1 MKLKKSYLFIL
12 SAIVLLGIVAYSSDL
27 VTATEKPVVSESK
40 NKPAPGSVS
49 YPVNAPQLSSIKVA
63 ALAEVSLPVA
73 DAMNGK
79 LTYDE
84 NVTARINSPVL
95 GRVVSLSAEIGDRV
109 EKNKALALLDSPDLA
124 TADADLA
131 KAKAD
136 ALRKKLAY
144 ERSKNLLEHEVI
156 ANKDVESAAADYLQ
170 AEAETKRASLRMRNL
185 NASGNENG
193 KFALKAPIAGVIAD
207 KQINPGMEVRPDA
220 PGALFVI
227 SDLSRLWL
235 IVDVPE
241 RHIASI
247 KTGQKIALAF
257 DAYPEQ
263 LFDAVVDKVGLV
275 LDVNTRRIQVRAQ
288 VSNADMKLRPEMFAK
303 VSFLTESDKKVI
315 EIPNAALIVEGL
327 YHYVFIEKSAGVFLK
342 KKINIIRKGRDVSYA
357 EIEADSGIG
366 KGMRIVTD
374 GALLLN
380 SEVASNAQ

>member
-1 MKLKKSYLFIL
+1 MN
-12 SAIVLLGIVAYSSDL
+12 V
-27 VTATEKPVVSESK
+27 VTATEKPIADETK
-40 NKPAPGSVS
+40 NKPVLGSVS
-49 YPVNAPQLSSIKVA
+49 YPVNAPQLASIKVA
-63 ALAEVSLPVA
+63 ALSEVSLPVA

-95 GRVVSLSAEIGDRV
+95 GRVVSSFAEIGDHV
-109 EKNKALALLDSPDLA
+109 EKNKSLVLLDSPDLA

-136 ALRKKLAY
+136 ESRKKLAY

-156 ANKDVESAAADYLQ
+156 ASKDMESAAADYLQ
-170 AEAETKRASLRMRNL
+170 AAAETKRASLRMRNL

-207 KQINPGMEVRPDA
+207 KQINPGMELRPDA

-227 SDLSRLWL
+227 SDLTRLWC
-235 IVDVPE
+235 IVDVSE
-241 RHIASI
+241 RYIGSI
-247 KTGQKIALAF
+247 KTGQKIALTF

-263 LFDAVVDKVGLV
+263 VFDAVVDKVGLV
-275 LDVNTRRIQVRAQ
+275 LDASTRRIQVRAQ
-288 VSNADMKLRPEMFAK
+288 LSNTEMKLRPEMFAK
-303 VSFLTESDKKVI
+303 VSFLSENDKKVM

-327 YHYVFIEKSAGVFLK
+327 YHYVFIEKSEGVFLK
-342 KKINIIRKGRDVSYA
+342 KKINILRKGRDVSYA
-357 EIEADSGIG
+357 ETDADSGLN
-366 KGMRIVTD
+366 KGQRIVTD